1 MSAASATPL
10 STPRIVAI
18 VDPISTG
25 AQLAKYLANRG
36 YDLVRVFSD
45 IIPDSVKG
53 LVAEGLE
60 VDWLVTIQHEGRASA
75 TARALK
81 GLGVTDV
88 IVGSEPGVTLHVHL
102 AAEFGAD
109 LPAEK
114 LELRR
119 NKYLQS
125 EAVRAAGIEVE
136 ADAVRQASRMYGHT
150 LADLLALTNISV
162 LTGHTGTQKFESAA
176 KTLRDRPEDV
186 ELRIETEGP
195 RTGMWSVV
203 QPQWV
208 TQVRRVR

>member
-1 MSAASATPL
+1 MRPLRPKSGLRRVAGSRRRRDPSRLKLSMSAASPATPL

-36 YDLVRVFSD
+36 YELVRVFSD

-125 EAVRAAGIEVE
+125 EAVRAAGFQGF
-136 ADAVRQASRMYGHT
+136 DAQLVLRNLGQELFELAHVR
-150 LADLLALTNISV
+150 V
-162 LTGHTGTQKFESAA
+162 LS
-176 KTLRDRPEDV
+176 
-186 ELRIETEGP
+186 
-195 RTGMWSVV
+195 WC
-203 QPQWV
+203 
-208 TQVRRVR
+208 